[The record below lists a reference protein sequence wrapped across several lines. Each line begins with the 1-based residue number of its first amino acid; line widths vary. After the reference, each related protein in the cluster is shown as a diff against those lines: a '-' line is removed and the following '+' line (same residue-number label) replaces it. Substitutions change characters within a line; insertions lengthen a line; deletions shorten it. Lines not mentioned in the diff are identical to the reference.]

1 VAQGGDRLTTMARQI
16 RLNAF
21 AMNTPGHMA
30 PGLWH
35 YPGNRTA
42 EYNTLAYWTDLAKLL
57 ERGKFDGIFLADVL
71 GVYDVYQGTADHALR
86 HAAQVPVNDPLLVI
100 PPMATVT
107 EHLCFGV
114 TSSTAFEH
122 PYPFAR
128 RMTTLDHLTKGRAGW
143 NVVTS
148 YLESGA
154 KNTGHAAQGA
164 HDDRYDIADEY
175 MEVCYKLWEGS
186 WQDGA
191 NARDRRTG
199 VFTDPARVHPI
210 AHAGKHY
217 TVPGFH
223 ICEPSPQR
231 TPVIYQAG
239 ASSRGRQFAARHAE
253 CVFVGAA
260 TIPILKSY
268 TTRLRELVAAQG
280 RDPRDVLVFN
290 MQTVLLGE
298 TDAEAERKAAAYR
311 EWFSYDGALSLLSGW
326 TGIDLGKYQPDE
338 KLRYVKTNAGQSAIE
353 GFSTA
358 DPARAWTIRELAE
371 WCAIGGRGPVLVGSP
386 ATVAD
391 KLQEWLEDGDC
402 DGFNLSFAIAPGN
415 FEDVVELLIPEL
427 QKRGVFKRD
436 YAPGTMRE
444 KFFGQGPRLKATHV
458 GSTYRDL
465 SRLGKAAE

>member
-1 VAQGGDRLTTMARQI
+1 VAQGGDRLTTMTRQI

-42 EYNTLAYWTDLAKLL
+42 EYNTMAYWTDLAKLL
-57 ERGKFDGIFLADVL
+57 ERGKFDGVFLADVL

-100 PPMATVT
+100 PPMAMVT
-107 EHLCFGV
+107 ENLCFGV
-114 TSSTAFEH
+114 TASTAFEH

-128 RMTTLDHLTKGRAGW
+128 RMTTLDHLTKGRVGW

-164 HDDRYDIADEY
+164 HDDRYDVADEY

-186 WQDGA
+186 WEEGA
-191 NARDRRTG
+191 NTRDRRTG
-199 VFTDPARVHPI
+199 IFADPARVHPI

-223 ICEPSPQR
+223 IAEPSPQR

-268 TTRLRELVAAQG
+268 TTRLRELLAAAG

-290 MQTVLLGE
+290 MQTVILGE
-298 TDAEAERKAAAYR
+298 TDAEAERRAAAYR
-311 EWFSYDGALSLLSGW
+311 EWFCYDGALSLLSGW
-326 TGIDLGKYQPDE
+326 TGIDLGKYRPDE
-338 KLRYVKTNAGQSAIE
+338 PLRYVKTNAGQSAIE

-358 DPARAWTIRELAE
+358 DPARAWTIRELEE

-386 ATVAD
+386 ATAAD
-391 KLQEWLEDGDC
+391 QLQAWFEEGDC
-402 DGFNLSFAIAPGN
+402 DGFNLSFAIAPGD
-415 FEDVVELLIPEL
+415 FEAVVELLIPEL
-427 QKRGVFKRD
+427 QKRGVYKSD

-444 KFFGQGPRLKATHV
+444 KFFGLGPRLKATHV

-465 SRLGKAAE
+465 SKLRKAAE